1 MRINARLDED
11 QARKVDYL
19 RERTGQSVTDV
30 IRAAIER
37 YHAQISAQRE
47 RPAAVLART
56 GFVGCG
62 EADANLSRDYKRL
75 LAESLDVKH
84 GHR

>member
-11 QARKVDYL
+11 QARKIAWL
-19 RERTGQSVTDV
+19 RERTGQGVTAV
-30 IRAAIER
+30 VREAIER
-37 YHAQISAQRE
+37 YHAQVSAQRE
-47 RPAAVLART
+47 RPVEVLTRT

-62 EADANLSRDYKRL
+62 AADQHLSRDYKRL
-75 LAESLDVKH
+75 LSESLDAKH